1 MILLIIITQSTQKL
15 TILLIC
21 DNEIVDIFVNHLC
34 NCRFKPS
41 FVVGFLLCDKN
52 TNGYHLIKEMASSTR
67 LLAVESSCIC
77 LSFLMVCLAV
87 LRIFWVVLST
97 TLVRW
102 FCRVN
107 IKLFSAVSMA
117 EFHSALNFGSS
128 FSITRGLIVIAIFAG
143 VLPLASAFCRAA
155 RCDLALSRVS
165 VSFRYSDLCE
175 EVYTFEKFK
184 FLQNNQS

>member
-1 MILLIIITQSTQKL
+1 MFESHFVFLFLLSEDLAASILLFSR
-15 TILLIC
+15 
-21 DNEIVDIFVNHLC
+21 V
-34 NCRFKPS
+34 S
-41 FVVGFLLCDKN
+41 FRFLLS
-52 TNGYHLIKEMASSTR
+52 LSASVMVSSTR
-67 LLAVESSCIC
+67 LLAVESSWIC

-102 FCRVN
+102 FCRVS

-143 VLPLASAFCRAA
+143 VFPRASAFRRAV
-155 RCDLALSRVS
+155 RWDLALSRVS
-165 VSFRYSDLCE
+165 VSFRYSDL
-175 EVYTFEKFK
+175 K
-184 FLQNNQS
+184 